1 MTESCIY
8 EMMDM
13 YVSVKCIF
21 NKCPINI
28 IVPYIN
34 CGWQR
39 ENNEIHFTN
48 DILAHS
54 WNKILKHFFPLIY
67 IVMSQWGFHTCH
79 DSYAVV
85 TCAKLWLDWVIIL
98 SHKSTTYLQKI
109 QIMNSKTLFVKLEE
123 LHIVTARKPLIHQ
136 NQPVAQYLHKI
147 QPCML

>member
-1 MTESCIY
+1 
-8 EMMDM
+8 MMDM

-109 QIMNSKTLFVKLEE
+109 QIMNSKTLFEIGFWCTQAAVMDGDQVAWGRTTQHTYSGSKTVNSE
-123 LHIVTARKPLIHQ
+123 LIS
-136 NQPVAQYLHKI
+136 
-147 QPCML
+147 MG